1 MNDNMMGK
9 TSKIEQEGELDELDE
24 TIIVH
29 IYRFGPDTP
38 WLMARRMLGNSGWK
52 PKIDE
57 DQIID
62 KCRRMESMGL
72 LERYNGNLKWR
83 PTSSIKPWLKFK
95 VRNRDLKPRGIY
107 FDLTKRGRRVA
118 VEIKKKNHF

>member
-1 MNDNMMGK
+1 MSGNMIGK
-9 TSKIEQEGELDELDE
+9 TSKIEEEGKLDELE
-24 TIIVH
+24 EAIVVH

-62 KCRRMESMGL
+62 RCRRMESMGL
-72 LERYNGNLKWR
+72 LERYDGNLKWR
-83 PTSSIKPWLKFK
+83 ATSSVTSSHAKARELPALLSPSMGSSAIWEL
-95 VRNRDLKPRGIY
+95 VS
-107 FDLTKRGRRVA
+107 
-118 VEIKKKNHF
+118 

>member
-1 MNDNMMGK
+1 MSGNMIGK
-9 TSKIEQEGELDELDE
+9 TSKIEEEGKLDELE
-24 TIIVH
+24 EAIVVH

-38 WLMARRMLGNSGWK
+38 WLMPRRMLGNSGWK

-62 KCRRMESMGL
+62 RCRRMESMGL
-72 LERYNGNLKWR
+72 LERYDGNLKWR
-83 PTSSIKPWLKFK
+83 ATSSIKPWLKFK

-107 FDLTKRGRRVA
+107 FDLTKKGRRVA
-118 VEIKKKNHF
+118 VKIKKKNHF